1 MTEHE
6 SESAEEMKARPVE
19 HQVAPLM
26 AAGGVEDGVLAGEA
40 GSDPMADPVRPA
52 DEELADL
59 SGCSPMVKPAAGV
72 VAALIAVV
80 IAVFGF
86 GLLSGDGSGSEAV
99 NTVGGQ
105 TTETDLEEESEESEQ
120 AATGDAASGQA
131 EDQNATTESG
141 ASSDDPGSTEP
152 VSFMADGIGDFR
164 PVSADGAAAA
174 AGDGLMIVADGDPV
188 EDMPVEVSDVS
199 VEVDGSMIE
208 ATVTVEEASGPFGVS
223 LILATEDDVVV
234 ATNTVQAVGG
244 PDGVEQVGQVTAVQ
258 SGGFSGGGSDPTMV
272 VHFSNAPDEVG
283 RTIRVTWDLFDTGVP
298 VLWEDLFR
306 PDLQLWFAVDGVPPE
321 RAEFEQVGYLR
332 ASLLISTV
340 YFEAAS
346 VFPPDQSAEPMT
358 LAESRLYGFARA
370 GLPEETAS
378 CLVDDI
384 PLRVEILVSFRPAQQ
399 EPLLIPCLLRT
410 QFFTSVAAEGLQSYV
425 LDGTLDI
432 ACLSEGMAALIPD
445 VATYVV
451 FATSDYAG
459 WPPGLVESYA
469 EVLEVCVPLE
479 PFYLAQFGQ
488 YNFIDPGCPATMT
501 NHVLVAYSWLRF
513 IQEGILSPDPV
524 VQAAGQGRFDQHVNE
539 GYGIYS
545 CAAAG

>member
-1 MTEHE
+1 
-6 SESAEEMKARPVE
+6 
-19 HQVAPLM
+19 
-26 AAGGVEDGVLAGEA
+26 
-40 GSDPMADPVRPA
+40 
-52 DEELADL
+52 
-59 SGCSPMVKPAAGV
+59 
-72 VAALIAVV
+72 
-80 IAVFGF
+80 
-86 GLLSGDGSGSEAV
+86 
-99 NTVGGQ
+99 
-105 TTETDLEEESEESEQ
+105 
-120 AATGDAASGQA
+120 
-131 EDQNATTESG
+131 
-141 ASSDDPGSTEP
+141 
-152 VSFMADGIGDFR
+152 
-164 PVSADGAAAA
+164 
-174 AGDGLMIVADGDPV
+174 
-188 EDMPVEVSDVS
+188 
-199 VEVDGSMIE
+199 
-208 ATVTVEEASGPFGVS
+208 
-223 LILATEDDVVV
+223 VVV
-234 ATNTVQAVGG
+234 ATNTVQAAGG
-244 PDGVEQVGQVTAVQ
+244 PDGIEQVGQVTAVH
-258 SGGFSGGGSDPTMV
+258 SDGFSGGGSDPTMV
-272 VHFSNAPDEVG
+272 VHFSNAPNEIG

-321 RAEFEQVGYLR
+321 RAEFEEVGYLR
-332 ASLLISTV
+332 TSLLISTV

-384 PLRVEILVSFRPAQQ
+384 PLRVEILVSFRPTQQ

-432 ACLSEGMAALIPD
+432 ACLSEAMAAHIPD

-451 FATSDYAG
+451 FATLDYAA

-501 NHVLVAYSWLRF
+501 NHVLIAYSWLRF

-539 GYGIYS
+539 GYGIYG